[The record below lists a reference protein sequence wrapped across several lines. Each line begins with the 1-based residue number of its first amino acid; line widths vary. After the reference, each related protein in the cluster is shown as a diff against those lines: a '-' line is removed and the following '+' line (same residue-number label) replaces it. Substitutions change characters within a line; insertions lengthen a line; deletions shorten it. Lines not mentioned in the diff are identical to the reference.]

1 MAKILIVDDA
11 AIMRRSLQYF
21 VEKAG
26 HEVVCMACNG
36 GEAVKYYKEHKP
48 DLVTLDVMMEGM
60 DGIQVLAEIKKEYPD
75 AKVIMV
81 TALGWEKKKE
91 EARKLGAAGY
101 IGKPFNA
108 ADIRNEIERVLGKS
122 NGV

>member
-11 AIMRRSLQYF
+11 AIMRRALQYF

-26 HEVVCMACNG
+26 HDVACMAG
-36 GEAVKYYKEHKP
+36 DGREAVKFYREHKP

-60 DGIQVLAEIKKEYPD
+60 DGIQVLAEIKKEDPD

-108 ADIRNEIERVLGKS
+108 EDIRNEIEKVLGK
-122 NGV
+122 G